1 MNGGAAAAVQPSQH
15 SLEIRG
21 GSKTFGYH
29 RALSNVDLRIDAGS
43 IHALLGQNGSG
54 KSTLIKV
61 LSGYHAADPG
71 TRVFYNG
78 EEVDVDAGANDS
90 WRKHLR
96 FVHQD
101 LALVETLSAV
111 ENLALERGFTTGF
124 LGRIHW
130 RAEQRRARE
139 LMSRLGVQLD
149 VTVPIASLSPAERT
163 MVAIARALQDW
174 DDSQY
179 TVLVLDEPTAS
190 LARDEADRLYA
201 AVAAIAARGAGVLL
215 VTHHLDEVLRVADR
229 FTVLRNGNA
238 VASDLVADTDV
249 NRLVELIIGR
259 SVERFY
265 AEHPAPSGDVVLR
278 VENLAAGAVG
288 PLSFEVKA
296 GEIVGFAGVDGSG
309 REAVASLLSGAR
321 DIDSGDIRVNGR
333 PVPSGNVRAAMRE
346 GIVLLPADRK
356 LKGIVGELSVR
367 ENLLVSCYADVRRGW
382 HSAFAIQRRSELKRV
397 NHWFDALEVRPPDP
411 EAAIGTLSGGNQQKV
426 VLSRVL
432 RLRPRVLVLDE
443 PTQGVDI
450 GARAK
455 IYEQIAEAARG
466 GAAIVL
472 CSSTDEELA
481 NECDRVIVL
490 RGGRIA
496 ATLSGSGL
504 SEDAVST
511 ECLRPLEA
519 ARNE

>member
-1 MNGGAAAAVQPSQH
+1 M
-15 SLEIRG
+15 
-21 GSKTFGYH
+21 
-29 RALSNVDLRIDAGS
+29 VDLRIDAGS

-78 EEVDVDAGANDS
+78 EEVDVGVGANES

-124 LGRIHW
+124 LGHIHW
-130 RAEQRRARE
+130 RAERSRARE

-201 AVAAIAARGAGVLL
+201 AVAAVAARGAGVLL

-238 VASDLVADTDV
+238 VGSGRVADTDADW
-249 NRLVELIIGR
+249 LVELIIGR
-259 SVERFY
+259 GVGRLHG
-265 AEHPAPSGDVVLR
+265 EHPAPGGDVVLR
-278 VENLAAGAVG
+278 AENLAAGTVG
-288 PLSFEVKA
+288 PLSFEVRA

-309 REAVASLLSGAR
+309 REAVAGLLCGAC
-321 DIDSGDIRVNGR
+321 DTDAGTVCVNDR
-333 PVPSGNVRAAMRE
+333 PVPSGDVRAAMRE
-346 GIVLLPADRK
+346 GLVLLPADRK
-356 LKGIVGELSVR
+356 LKGIVSQLSLR
-367 ENLLVSCYADVRRGW
+367 ENLLVSRYADVRRGW
-382 HSAFAIQRRSELKRV
+382 RGAFAIRRRSEREQV
-397 NHWFDALEVRPPDP
+397 SHWLGALEVRPPDP

-432 RLRPRVLVLDE
+432 RLQPKVLVLDE

-455 IYEQIAEAARG
+455 IYEQIAEVARG
-466 GAAIVL
+466 GAAVVL

-496 ATLSGSGL
+496 ATLSGSCL
-504 SEDAVST
+504 TEDAIST
-511 ECLRPLEA
+511 ECLRPREA
-519 ARNE
+519 ARVSEEFS